1 MFNIYGRVLV
11 KFRIQIVKKV
21 KYYGNTILLIFFK
34 DKNGRTALHLAATN
48 SRYLRLRRQISTSPV
63 YIDETELMRRK
74 GSELELVSNRSAKCC
89 EILLNHEADPCL
101 RDNHVSVRQISY
113 SGFSMISRVL
123 ERI

>member
-1 MFNIYGRVLV
+1 MT
-11 KFRIQIVKKV
+11 KKV
-21 KYYGNTILLIFFK
+21 QHYGHAILTFFK

-101 RDNHVSVRQISY
+101 RDNHVSVRQIGY
-113 SGFSMISRVL
+113 SDFSMISRVL